1 MIMDMYIICVYIY
14 THVILQVP
22 SKTQFTM
29 DVKCNFYDDQT
40 LCAWHSM
47 MAWLV
52 PSLLVLQALHL

>member
-1 MIMDMYIICVYIY
+1 
-14 THVILQVP
+14 
-22 SKTQFTM
+22 M